1 MDVGATAQRSP
12 TGALLDLAWVLAALG
27 AYLCCAAFFI
37 GADAWDPL
45 RRWGLA
51 ILLANSVAIGLVG
64 GRWWLLLAAFGLIAL
79 VPLLTTQ
86 EPVFYAVALP
96 VFVLVSA
103 ALIALGVAVRGAE
116 RRRSAETERRAVHV
130 GFGILAFAVA
140 VTGWGIYL
148 DHRFVD
154 RSPSRPLLVDE
165 RTGGYRGI
173 APGAP
178 AARARRIFGEP
189 VIDSSD
195 YAPRPLDTEPSQVSG
210 PRSRPGDWQPWRYEK
225 LVVFASGGRIR
236 GYLTTD
242 RSAQTQTRVGVG
254 DSLVLAERRQPGL
267 VCDGVTLGSDAV
279 IPSYPACQG
288 PLSSGHWIFFGGD
301 PIDSIWVQER
311 R

>member
-12 TGALLDLAWVLAALG
+12 TGALLDLVWVLAALV
-27 AYLCCAAFFI
+27 AYLCCAALFI

-45 RRWGLA
+45 AGWGFA

-64 GRWWLLLAAFGLIAL
+64 GRWWLLLAALGLIAL
-79 VPLLTTQ
+79 APLTTQ
-86 EPVFYAVALP
+86 EPVFYAVGLP
-96 VFVLVSA
+96 MFVLVSA

-130 GFGILAFAVA
+130 GLGILALAVA

-148 DHRFVD
+148 DHRVVD

-178 AARARRIFGEP
+178 AARARRLFGEP

-195 YAPRPLDTEPSQVSG
+195 YAPRPLDTGPREVSG

-225 LVVFASGGRIR
+225 LVVFTSEGRIR

-254 DSLVLAERRQPGL
+254 DSLVLAERRHPDL

-279 IPSYPACQG
+279 IASYPACQG
-288 PLSSGHWIFFGGD
+288 PLPSGHWIFLGGD

-311 R
+311 F